1 MRLTTVAL
9 LAVLLCACSAHQFV
23 QVGRKTILTVE
34 EANSALDDVAT
45 EFTNDPAHD
54 DPKYDKAVDSMT
66 CAIII
71 TDDLM
76 LAGWK
81 ILNIV
86 DLGPPKL
93 SLDDSERWYVWAA
106 ELIGHLATVYH
117 IMQAFDLRSEPFEDA
132 FDALGKFAPMPDL
145 ATLPDEL
152 NCAEVSP

>member
-71 TDDLM
+71 TDDL
-76 LAGWK
+76 LIAGWK
-81 ILNIV
+81 ILYMV
-86 DLGPPKL
+86 ETGPPKL
-93 SLDDSERWYVWAA
+93 TMEDSMRWYEWASQM
-106 ELIGHLATVYH
+106 IGHLAAVYH
-117 IMQAFDLRSEPFEDA
+117 IMQAFGLQSDRFDGV
-132 FDALGKFAPMPDL
+132 FDALSKFAPMPDL
-145 ATLPDEL
+145 ADLPDDL
-152 NCAEVSP
+152 NCAEVQ